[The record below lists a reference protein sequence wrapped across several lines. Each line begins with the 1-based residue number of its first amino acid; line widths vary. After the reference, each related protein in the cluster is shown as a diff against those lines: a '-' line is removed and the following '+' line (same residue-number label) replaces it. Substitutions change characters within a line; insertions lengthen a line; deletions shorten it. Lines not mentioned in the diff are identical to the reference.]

1 MDSRSFHTG
10 KERENNIVL
19 IQINGNFRGLI
30 LNSRW
35 HGNSVLAIAKFR
47 LANCEGSMYWALLR
61 SHYGYFYHQYWSNI
75 TILFYYF
82 IISIDH
88 GRNNFGQDGTLTCN
102 ASNPDV
108 GCQGTLFCLPD
119 PYGCSCAA
127 GFIGTNCTSGMSS
140 SNHH

>member
-1 MDSRSFHTG
+1 MGTLYRRQRSFTM
-10 KERENNIVL
+10 
-19 IQINGNFRGLI
+19 QRGSQYSLD
-30 LNSRW
+30 
-35 HGNSVLAIAKFR
+35 KFA
-47 LANCEGSMYWALLR
+47 LVSCEGSMYWALLR

-127 GFIGTNCTSGMSS
+127 GFIGTNCKSGMSS
-140 SNHH
+140 SNYRLIPITLFEPSHPP